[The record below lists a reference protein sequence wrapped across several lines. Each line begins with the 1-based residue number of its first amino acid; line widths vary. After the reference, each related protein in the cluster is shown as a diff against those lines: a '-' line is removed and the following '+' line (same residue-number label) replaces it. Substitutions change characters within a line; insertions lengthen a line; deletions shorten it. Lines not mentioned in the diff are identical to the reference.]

1 MLTENGIGLD
11 LAAVREVFEKAD
23 LITIGFATFPERLLI
38 DPRTLPDEGPL
49 VAIVAPVASVQERY
63 LWLGK
68 HRGNFPAP
76 QGFSFFVW
84 PNSVRWLMESGALEP
99 LRARLA
105 AVSNESDAALD
116 NAIERL
122 ALCEQEAVHEA
133 ITGAEGWVTV
143 WQSPHSRHPG

>member
-38 DPRTLPDEGPL
+38 DPRTLPNEGPL
-49 VAIVAPVASVQERY
+49 VAIVAPVSSVQERY

-116 NAIERL
+116 NAMRRL
-122 ALCEQEAVHEA
+122 LACEQAAMRGAV
-133 ITGAEGWVTV
+133 TGADGTMTLWEAPNPRPT
-143 WQSPHSRHPG
+143 R